1 MNTTNYL
8 FASVRYAFSEQAN
21 IDWAFKTSFIK
32 AKHNAGDLEQKVTFQ
47 MITYLVMKNL

>member
-1 MNTTNYL
+1 MHLVNKQIL
-8 FASVRYAFSEQAN
+8 IGRL
-21 IDWAFKTSFIK
+21 KLPIK